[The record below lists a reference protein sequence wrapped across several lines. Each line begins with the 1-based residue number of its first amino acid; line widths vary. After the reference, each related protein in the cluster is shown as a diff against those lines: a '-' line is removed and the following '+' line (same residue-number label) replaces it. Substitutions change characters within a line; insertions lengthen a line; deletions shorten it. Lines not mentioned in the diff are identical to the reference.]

1 MDTVNLHET
10 IKSDVMIMS
19 NTEDNEIDTFA
30 KGLPALTRIREI
42 NQQMNP
48 LYYTHCQ
55 HYFLHYRRCC
65 RCTLNLHA
73 APLNILKYD

>member
-1 MDTVNLHET
+1 MKWIRRYLEVQDEEHLNRET
-10 IKSDVMIMS
+10 IIVLDASVVP
-19 NTEDNEIDTFA
+19 F
-30 KGLPALTRIREI
+30 PALTRIREI
-42 NQQMNP
+42 HQQMNP